1 MEEIEYIKQA
11 NASTYEDVVDGFI
24 EPIYDKKYMINLNYK
39 QLLNHDKFIQ
49 KYQKMYSKYT
59 KQYDVSSLQTYIDL
73 DIHLEGL
80 NDYKTN
86 NEKIANQYLKAQQL
100 KLYKIITNKHICKSI
115 NEYKLYY
122 NDIKILKKKE
132 VDFISKCKD
141 KIYQKKYHQANKDE
155 RNRELKERIANA
167 VHILCS
173 CGTYINP
180 YKKSQHEAT
189 IKHKQNH
196 IYPLKTAIIQIKI
209 ANRFKHLPEDF

>member
-100 KLYKIITNKHICKSI
+100 KLYNNHSAYIHLTHSL
-115 NEYKLYY
+115 KL
-122 NDIKILKKKE
+122 
-132 VDFISKCKD
+132 
-141 KIYQKKYHQANKDE
+141 
-155 RNRELKERIANA
+155 
-167 VHILCS
+167 
-173 CGTYINP
+173 
-180 YKKSQHEAT
+180 
-189 IKHKQNH
+189 
-196 IYPLKTAIIQIKI
+196 
-209 ANRFKHLPEDF
+209 